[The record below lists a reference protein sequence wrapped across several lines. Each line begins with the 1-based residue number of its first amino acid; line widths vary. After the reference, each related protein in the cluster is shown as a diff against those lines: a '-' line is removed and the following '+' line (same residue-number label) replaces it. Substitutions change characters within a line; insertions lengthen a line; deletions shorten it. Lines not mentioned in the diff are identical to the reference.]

1 MNSWIR
7 SDEVSAAKPRKT
19 TGLPPAPQ
27 LVMVHVGDTA
37 QGPSVFAVDVRP
49 SQSQASE
56 APQAADEASL
66 TVHETTVRNTT
77 IRDTIVHDIGGSS
90 GGVRARPVTSFY
102 KAAAVVTIAVI
113 GIGAL
118 GSVLFPNLPKEDV
131 QSASPSMVV
140 AAAPEGATAQ
150 HTEDS
155 SDNSQA
161 TQTATPAPQVEQAAF
176 VVASANPASQAQP
189 QQRPDDEQQ
198 SRPQQPSD
206 QQQPQA
212 QQQPNDQQSQQAQP
226 QQKVKSILSREE
238 IERLTNLGEKFL
250 AQGDVA
256 TARKLLQHAAEARDP
271 RAALVL
277 GATYDPDG
285 LRRMGVVG
293 LPPDLKLAHLWYT
306 RAAEFGSREASQRLA
321 ALPQV
326 NR

>member
-7 SDEVSAAKPRKT
+7 SDEVSGAKSRKT

-37 QGPSVFAVDVRP
+37 QGPNVFAVDVRP
-49 SQSQASE
+49 SQSHASE
-56 APQAADEASL
+56 APQAADDAPITDHDT
-66 TVHETTVRNTT
+66 TVHNTT
-77 IRDTIVHDIGGSS
+77 IRDTTVRDIGGRSA
-90 GGVRARPVTSFY
+90 GIRARPVTNFY

-118 GSVLFPNLPKEDV
+118 GSVLFPNVPKEDV
-131 QSASPSMVV
+131 QSPSPSMVV

-150 HTEDS
+150 PTENS

-176 VVASANPASQAQP
+176 VVASANPAAQAQP
-189 QQRPDDEQQ
+189 QQRPDD
-198 SRPQQPSD
+198 P
-206 QQQPQA
+206 QQPQA
-212 QQQPNDQQSQQAQP
+212 QQQPNDEQSQRAQP
-226 QQKVKSILSREE
+226 QQKVKSILGREE
-238 IERLTNLGEKFL
+238 IDRLTNLGVKFL

-256 TARKLLQHAAEARDP
+256 TARRLLQHAAEARDP

-293 LPPDLKLAHLWYT
+293 VPPDLKLAHLWYT

-321 ALPQV
+321 ALPQI

>member
-7 SDEVSAAKPRKT
+7 SGEVSAAGAEKT
-19 TGLPPAPQ
+19 AKLPPAPQ
-27 LVMVHVGDTA
+27 LLMVHVGDTA
-37 QGPSVFAVDVRP
+37 QGPSVFAVDVHP
-49 SQSQASE
+49 SQLQASE
-56 APQAADEASL
+56 APQATDDVSI
-66 TVHETTVRNTT
+66 TVHNTHNTSVHETV
-77 IRDTIVHDIGGSS
+77 DSS
-90 GGVRARPVTSFY
+90 GRMRARPVTSFY

-118 GSVLFPNLPKEDV
+118 GSVLFPNVPKEDV
-131 QSASPSMVV
+131 QSPDASTVV

-155 SDNSQA
+155 SANFQA

-176 VVASANPASQAQP
+176 VVDSANPATQAQA
-189 QQRPDDEQQ
+189 QQRPDDQQQ
-198 SRPQQPSD
+198 SQPQQPPSD

-212 QQQPNDQQSQQAQP
+212 QQQPNDQQSQGAQP
-226 QQKVKSILSREE
+226 QQKVQSVLSREE
-238 IERLTNLGEKFL
+238 IDRLTHLGEKFL

-256 TARKLLQHAAEARDP
+256 TARRLLQHAAEARDP

-293 LPPDLKLAHLWYT
+293 VPPDLKLAHLWYT

-321 ALPQV
+321 ALPQIS
-326 NR
+326 R